1 MGAKANGPVLSG
13 KRRATAE
20 PDSSSDDGIPDN
32 FDGREA
38 FPECASVIGRV
49 RDQSDCGS
57 CWAFAS
63 TEVYGMCWVLIPLL
77 FFRRRC
83 HLVPVCFMLACCD

>member
-1 MGAKANGPVLSG
+1 MPPYAYCRRYAKTTPSFTD
-13 KRRATAE
+13 ATAGGTALQGRRRLTATTD
-20 PDSSSDDGIPDN
+20 PLSDDIPVN

-63 TEVYGMCWVLIPLL
+63 TEVVRGPIFW
-77 FFRRRC
+77 
-83 HLVPVCFMLACCD
+83 CCALDL